1 MDVKAFEIIE
11 HNNPKNR
18 EMKDISSPDDEIV
31 KVESILER
39 SPPNPK
45 SLIAILQDLQTEYN
59 YLPEHMLIL
68 VAERLGLPLSQV
80 YRVATF
86 YNAFSLEPK
95 GKHLI
100 SVCLGTACHVRGA
113 PRIVERL
120 QDVLRIEV
128 GQTTPDRKFTLQTV
142 NCLGACALG
151 PLIVIDG
158 KYYGRMTSTKIEKVL
173 KSCE

>member
-1 MDVKAFEIIE
+1 MVTKY
-11 HNNPKNR
+11 
-18 EMKDISSPDDEIV
+18 ISSVEDDIV
-31 KVESILER
+31 RVESLLECYT
-39 SPPNPK
+39 PNPEF
-45 SLIAILQDLQTEYN
+45 LIALLQDLQAEFH
-59 YLPEHMLIL
+59 YLPKQMLVL
-68 VAERLGLPLSQV
+68 VAEKLDLPLSQV

-100 SVCLGTACHVRGA
+100 SICTGTACHVRGT

-120 QDVLRIEV
+120 QDILKIEA

-151 PLIVIDG
+151 PLAVIDG
-158 KYYGRMTSTKIEKVL
+158 KYHGRMTSAKIQKVL
-173 KSCE
+173 KNYEQETQ

>member
-1 MDVKAFEIIE
+1 MVTKY
-11 HNNPKNR
+11 
-18 EMKDISSPDDEIV
+18 ISSVEDDIV
-31 KVESILER
+31 RVESLLECYT
-39 SPPNPK
+39 PNPEF
-45 SLIAILQDLQTEYN
+45 LIALLQDLQAEFH
-59 YLPEHMLIL
+59 YLPKQMLVL
-68 VAERLGLPLSQV
+68 VAEKLDLPLSQV

-100 SVCLGTACHVRGA
+100 SICTGTACHVRGT

-120 QDVLRIEV
+120 QDILKIEA

-151 PLIVIDG
+151 PLAVIDG
-158 KYYGRMTSTKIEKVL
+158 KYHGRMTSAKIEKVL
-173 KSCE
+173 KNYEQETQ

>member
-1 MDVKAFEIIE
+1 MVTKY
-11 HNNPKNR
+11 
-18 EMKDISSPDDEIV
+18 ISSVEDDIV
-31 KVESILER
+31 GVESLLER
-39 SPPNPK
+39 YTPNPEF
-45 SLIAILQDLQTEYN
+45 LIAILQDLQAEFH
-59 YLPEHMLIL
+59 YLPKQMFLL
-68 VAERLGLPLSQV
+68 VAEKLGLPLSQV

-100 SVCLGTACHVRGA
+100 SICTGTACHVRGT

-120 QDVLRIEV
+120 QDILKIEA

-151 PLIVIDG
+151 PLAVIDG
-158 KYYGRMTSTKIEKVL
+158 KYHGRMTSAKIEKAL
-173 KSCE
+173 KNHEQETQ

>member
-1 MDVKAFEIIE
+1 MVTKY
-11 HNNPKNR
+11 
-18 EMKDISSPDDEIV
+18 ISSVEDDIV
-31 KVESILER
+31 GVESLLER
-39 SPPNPK
+39 YTPNPEF
-45 SLIAILQDLQTEYN
+45 LIAILQDLQAEFH
-59 YLPEHMLIL
+59 YLPKQMLVL
-68 VAERLGLPLSQV
+68 VAENLGLPLSQV

-100 SVCLGTACHVRGA
+100 SICTGTACHVRGT

-120 QDVLRIEV
+120 QDILKIEA

-151 PLIVIDG
+151 PLVVIDG
-158 KYYGRMTSTKIEKVL
+158 KYHGRMTSAKIEKAL
-173 KSCE
+173 KNYEQETQ

>member
-1 MDVKAFEIIE
+1 MVTKY
-11 HNNPKNR
+11 
-18 EMKDISSPDDEIV
+18 ISSVEDDIV
-31 KVESILER
+31 GVESLLER
-39 SPPNPK
+39 YTPNPEF
-45 SLIAILQDLQTEYN
+45 LIAILQDLQAEFH
-59 YLPEHMLIL
+59 YLPKQMFLL
-68 VAERLGLPLSQV
+68 VAEKLGLPLSQV

-100 SVCLGTACHVRGA
+100 SICTGTACHVRGT

-120 QDVLRIEV
+120 QDILKIEA

-151 PLIVIDG
+151 PLVVIDG
-158 KYYGRMTSTKIEKVL
+158 KYHGRMTSAKIEKAL
-173 KSCE
+173 KNHEQETQ